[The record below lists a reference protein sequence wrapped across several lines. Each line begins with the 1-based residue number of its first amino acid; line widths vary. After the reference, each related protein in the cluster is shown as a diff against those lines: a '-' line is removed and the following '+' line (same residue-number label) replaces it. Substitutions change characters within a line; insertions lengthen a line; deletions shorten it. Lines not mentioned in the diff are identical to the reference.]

1 MAGEALYQVRGSSY
15 ELVPAGGGRPYSST
29 RTCSTRARQQQ
40 PTQPPRR
47 QHAACSSLQQQPAR
61 APRRR
66 QPGAA
71 RAAMPRRGAGWIS
84 EEAGCLLFVLF
95 LPACVLSV
103 RAFVSYM
110 TLGRSWDADVHQP
123 WEHPVAVICGSFVM
137 LAGAGIGL
145 AACLEALTATR
156 RRPKRTQ

>member
-1 MAGEALYQVRGSSY
+1 M
-15 ELVPAGGGRPYSST
+15 
-29 RTCSTRARQQQ
+29 QQL
-40 PTQPPRR
+40 
-47 QHAACSSLQQQPAR
+47 ACSSEPAR